1 MAKSTLEASA
11 AKERFIK
18 TLTEAGFGQAAAYTL
33 AEDSRAMAQTDRRKD
48 MQDLE
53 DRLDSQFDALGQ
65 DIRLVG
71 DRVESLKAVIA
82 AQGEHFAREMTTMR
96 EVQASQAKDF
106 RGMLAQESEA
116 RAADTQSLRETISRE
131 TANLRD
137 VLAQESKARAA
148 DTENLR
154 ETISRETAN
163 LRDLLARESKA
174 RAADTENLRETISRE
189 TANLRDLLA
198 RESKAR
204 AADTENLRRAVE
216 NESATRSAD
225 MRLVSRRIDGV
236 ISQQHQSL
244 SRLLWGLVTAAILG
258 LLALMSEEVW
268 NIFE

>member
-1 MAKSTLEASA
+1 
-11 AKERFIK
+11 
-18 TLTEAGFGQAAAYTL
+18 
-33 AEDSRAMAQTDRRKD
+33 MAQTDRRKD

-174 RAADTENLRETISRE
+174 RAADTENLR
-189 TANLRDLLA
+189 
-198 RESKAR
+198 
-204 AADTENLRRAVE
+204 RAVE